1 MDNFINQALLK
12 PLELLGLQV
21 LNVLPNVLA
30 MGIILL
36 GGLFTAWALGFF
48 AERLF
53 RVIGFD
59 HLCDRLGMNA
69 ALLRGGV
76 KTDPS
81 RLVGRSIYWTVLV
94 LASIAALG
102 ALNLAP
108 INQFAQSLLAYV
120 PHLVTAAVILLAG
133 YFLSNFASQAVLIAA
148 VNAGLPPAR
157 LIAACSR
164 WGLQVLAVAMA
175 LEQLGIAQHI
185 VVVGFGITWGGIVLA
200 GAIAFGLG
208 AADLAKE
215 FLERRLVARS
225 KSSTVDDLHH
235 L

>member
-12 PLELLGLQV
+12 PLELLGHQMLA
-21 LNVLPNVLA
+21 VLPNVLA

-36 GGLFTAWALGFF
+36 GGLFTAWASGSFV
-48 AERLF
+48 ERLL

-59 HLCDRLGMNA
+59 RLCDRLGMNA

-102 ALNLAP
+102 ALNLTP

-133 YFLSNFASQAVLIAA
+133 YFLSNFVSRAVLIAA

-157 LIAACSR
+157 LIATCTR
-164 WGLQVLAVAMA
+164 WGIQALAGAMA
-175 LEQLGIAQHI
+175 LEQLGIAQQI

-208 AADLAKE
+208 ATDLAKG
-215 FLERRLVARS
+215 FLERRLVGRS
-225 KSSTVDDLHH
+225 KPGAVDDLHH

>member
-1 MDNFINQALLK
+1 MNDFISQALLK
-12 PLELLGLQV
+12 PLELLGHQV
-21 LNVLPNVLA
+21 LVVLPNVLA

-36 GGLFTAWALGFF
+36 GGCFTAWTLGFF
-48 AERLF
+48 IERLL

-59 HLCDRLGMNA
+59 HLCDRLGINA

-81 RLVGRSIYWTVLV
+81 RLVGRSLYWTVIV

-133 YFLSNFASQAVLIAA
+133 YFLSNFVSRAVLIAA

-164 WGLQVLAVAMA
+164 WGLQILAGAMA
-175 LEQLGIAQHI
+175 MEQLGIAQHI
-185 VVVGFGITWGGIVLA
+185 VVVGFGITLGGVVLA

-208 AADLAKE
+208 ATDLAKQ
-215 FLERRLVARS
+215 FLERRLAPRS
-225 KSSTVDDLHH
+225 KPNTADDLHH
-235 L
+235 W